1 MFDKVQV
8 FKKHTFMSCL
18 TYYGSSNLVFYE
30 GKMDSSKCIEIHDAN
45 LPLIFNL
52 VPALCCRRKLFQHHN
67 AKLHVSARTKVYMK
81 KNRIN
86 VLSWPANSW
95 DITIEENMWSI
106 MDDKS
111 LK

>member
-1 MFDKVQV
+1 
-8 FKKHTFMSCL
+8 MSCL
-18 TYYGSSNLVFYE
+18 TYYGLSNLIFYE
-30 GKMDSSKCIEIHDAN
+30 GKMNSSKYIEIHDAN
-45 LPLIFNL
+45 LPSIFNL
-52 VPALCCRRKLFQHHN
+52 VPVSYCRRKLFQDRN
-67 AKLHVSARTKVYMK
+67 AKPHVSARTKVYMK

-95 DITIEENMWSI
+95 DINIVENMWPI